1 MKNLNITEIENLK
14 YEEVRENA
22 LEKLTIKDHDCFLV
36 DFGGYFG
43 YSILVFKNKKHIH
56 YANDFELHHHYLV
69 KKEGIEGLKQYYIKE
84 MNKKL
89 YTDAEL
95 LEPCKSYE
103 EYKAKDYFLR
113 NYWMMRYEHESI
125 FFIGT
130 DAEREER
137 KKEIDFKYPF
147 FNPVCFCYV
156 ADKKIVEDAENYLTA
171 LDKSFHA
178 LQDDEEAFREMI
190 KYELSNHEACITCD
204 YTDAL
209 AALGMSFDRLSDDK
223 KQIVKE
229 ELKKQIE
236 AYCQEENYERKKFQY

>member
-113 NYWMMRYEHESI
+113 NYWMMRYEHESM

-236 AYCQEENYERKKFQY
+236 AYC

>member
-1 MKNLNITEIENLK
+1 MKNLNIKEIESFT
-14 YEEVRENA
+14 YEEVKDHA

-56 YANDFELHHHYLV
+56 YANDYELHHHYLV
-69 KKEGIEGLKQYYIKE
+69 KKEGREGLKQYYIKV

-113 NYWMMRYEHESI
+113 NYWMMRYEHESM

-130 DAEREER
+130 DKEREER
-137 KKEIDFKYPF
+137 KKEIDSKYPF

-156 ADKKIVEDAENYLTA
+156 ADKKIVEDAYKYLNA
-171 LDKSFHA
+171 LEESFQA
-178 LQDDEEAFREMI
+178 LQDNEDAFRKMI
-190 KYELSNHEACITCD
+190 RYELGNHEACITCD
-204 YTDAL
+204 YRDAL
-209 AALGMSFDRLSDDK
+209 SSLGMIFDNLSTT
-223 KQIVKE
+223 KQRIVLE
-229 ELKKQIE
+229 ELNKQIE
-236 AYCQEENYERKKFQY
+236 AYC

>member
-236 AYCQEENYERKKFQY
+236 AYC

>member
-1 MKNLNITEIENLK
+1 MKNLNTTEIENLK

-43 YSILVFKNKKHIH
+43 YSVLVFRDGKHIH
-56 YANDFELHHHYLV
+56 YANDYELHHHYLV
-69 KKEGIEGLKQYYIKE
+69 KKEGIEALKQYYIKE
-84 MNKKL
+84 MNRKL

-95 LEPCKSYE
+95 LEPCQTYD
-103 EYKAKDYFLR
+103 EYNAKNHFLR
-113 NYWMMRYEHESI
+113 NYWIMRYEHESI

-137 KKEIDFKYPF
+137 KKEIDSKYPF

-156 ADKKIVEDAENYLTA
+156 ADKKIVEEAQKYLNA
-171 LDKSFHA
+171 LEESFRA
-178 LQDDEEAFREMI
+178 LQDDEETFRKMI
-190 KYELSNHEACITCD
+190 RYELSNHEACITCD

-209 AALGMSFDRLSDDK
+209 SALGMSFDRLSDDK

-236 AYCQEENYERKKFQY
+236 AYC

>member
-1 MKNLNITEIENLK
+1 MKNLNIKEIESFT
-14 YEEVRENA
+14 YEEVNDHA

-56 YANDFELHHHYLV
+56 YANDYELHHHYLV
-69 KKEGIEGLKQYYIKE
+69 KKEGREGLKQYYIKV

-113 NYWMMRYEHESI
+113 NYWMMRYEHESM

-130 DAEREER
+130 DKEREER
-137 KKEIDFKYPF
+137 KKEIDSKYPF

-156 ADKKIVEDAENYLTA
+156 ADKKIVEDAHKYLNA
-171 LDKSFHA
+171 LEESFQA
-178 LQDDEEAFREMI
+178 LQDNEDAFRKMI
-190 KYELSNHEACITCD
+190 RYELCNHEACITCD
-204 YTDAL
+204 YRDAL
-209 AALGMSFDRLSDDK
+209 SSLGMIFDNLSTT
-223 KQIVKE
+223 KQRIVLE
-229 ELKKQIE
+229 ELNKQIE
-236 AYCQEENYERKKFQY
+236 AYC

>member
-1 MKNLNITEIENLK
+1 MKNLNIKEIESLT
-14 YEEVRENA
+14 YEEVKDHA

-36 DFGGYFG
+36 DSGGYFG

-56 YANDFELHHHYLV
+56 YANDYELHHHYLV
-69 KKEGIEGLKQYYIKE
+69 KKEGREGLKQYYIKV

-113 NYWMMRYEHESI
+113 NYWMMRYEHESM

-130 DAEREER
+130 DKEREER
-137 KKEIDFKYPF
+137 KKEIDSKYPF

-156 ADKKIVEDAENYLTA
+156 ADKKIVEDAYKYLNA
-171 LDKSFHA
+171 LEESFQA
-178 LQDDEEAFREMI
+178 LQDNEDAFRKMI
-190 KYELSNHEACITCD
+190 RYELGNHEACITCD
-204 YTDAL
+204 YRDAL
-209 AALGMSFDRLSDDK
+209 SSLGMIFDNLSTT
-223 KQIVKE
+223 KQRIVLE
-229 ELKKQIE
+229 ELNKQIE
-236 AYCQEENYERKKFQY
+236 AYC

>member
-113 NYWMMRYEHESI
+113 NYWIMRYEHESM

-130 DAEREER
+130 DKEREER

-236 AYCQEENYERKKFQY
+236 AYC

>member
-1 MKNLNITEIENLK
+1 MKNLNIKEIESFTH
-14 YEEVRENA
+14 EEVKDHA

-43 YSILVFKNKKHIH
+43 YSVLVFRDGKHIH
-56 YANDFELHHHYLV
+56 YANDYELHHHYLV
-69 KKEGIEGLKQYYIKE
+69 KKEGREGLKQYYIKV

-113 NYWMMRYEHESI
+113 NYWMMRYEHESM

-130 DAEREER
+130 DKEREER
-137 KKEIDFKYPF
+137 KKEIDSKYPF

-156 ADKKIVEDAENYLTA
+156 ADKKIVEDAYKYLNA
-171 LDKSFHA
+171 LEESFQA
-178 LQDDEEAFREMI
+178 LQDNEDAFRKMI
-190 KYELSNHEACITCD
+190 RYELGNHEACITYD
-204 YTDAL
+204 YRDAL
-209 AALGMSFDRLSDDK
+209 SSLGMIFDNLSTT
-223 KQIVKE
+223 KQRIVLE
-229 ELKKQIE
+229 ELNKQIE
-236 AYCQEENYERKKFQY
+236 AYC